1 MFETKVGFE
10 YETYNDIND
19 NIYEWKRYNTTALR
33 NNSHGLLELPLDLS
47 DATLMGTSDHKEY
60 MTEVISRF

>member
-10 YETYNDIND
+10 YETYNDINENVFD
-19 NIYEWKRYNTTALR
+19 WKKYSTAALR

-47 DATLMGTSDHKEY
+47 DATLMGTSDHPEY